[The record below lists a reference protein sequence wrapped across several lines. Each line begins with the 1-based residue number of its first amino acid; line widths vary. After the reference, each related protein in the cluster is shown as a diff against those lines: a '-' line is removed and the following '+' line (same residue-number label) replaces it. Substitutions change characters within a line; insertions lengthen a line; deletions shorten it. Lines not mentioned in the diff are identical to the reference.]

1 MAAALP
7 NDFSAVSA
15 RCPPESSRPF
25 LGKILMVNGNSTT
38 VTSRGRPVQ
47 VVQNY
52 IVHRRLSHVFRALE
66 QRQERQ
72 RTGGRS
78 NAKRAGNATDAPDH
92 ALGHMPVGNPEQ
104 AAFTTVDAHLD
115 NQQFAPPPDFNQ
127 ARFGTRSIMRLT
139 ARFSAKRGSAETR
152 LRQSDYMQAVRPIA
166 RTAR

>member
-115 NQQFAPPPDFNQ
+115 NQQFAPPSRLQSSQVWHQVDHAPDG
-127 ARFGTRSIMRLT
+127 ALLSK
-139 ARFSAKRGSAETR
+139 KR
-152 LRQSDYMQAVRPIA
+152 VRRNEA
-166 RTAR
+166 TTE